1 MEIIWKSN
9 GEYLMKNPFYIFL
22 DFFSRPDVVLFLRVI
37 WDIGLGIA
45 FVLGIALSFFSD
57 AKGPLF
63 GVVSILIGVWTL
75 VAGLRALK
83 LEKKSGK

>member
-1 MEIIWKSN
+1 MWKSD
-9 GEYLMKNPFYIFL
+9 GEYLLKNPLYVFL
-22 DFFSRPDVVLFLRVI
+22 DLFSRPDVVLFLRVF

-45 FVLGIALSFFSD
+45 FVLGIVLSFFSD

>member
-1 MEIIWKSN
+1 
-9 GEYLMKNPFYIFL
+9 MKNPLLVFL

-37 WDIGLGIA
+37 WDIGLGLA

-63 GVVSILIGVWTL
+63 GVISILIGVWTL

-83 LEKKSGK
+83 LEKEHGKRDA

>member
-1 MEIIWKSN
+1 MEIMWKAN
-9 GEYLMKNPFYIFL
+9 GAYIMKNPFYFFL

-37 WDIGLGIA
+37 WDVGLGIA

-75 VAGLRALK
+75 VAGLRARK
-83 LEKKSGK
+83 LEKGHGK